1 MTGLG
6 PGFVDHAIVVDDGC
20 LLLAGW
26 LSGAGNGSSARLKR
40 STRLRGLARRGPPAE
55 LLYTFRRPDVE
66 AQAEGAEVRGFVCV
80 AGAPGKARNTGRLQL
95 ELIDSGGAV
104 AALGVPAPVEDPVA
118 GRELAFHLL
127 ALGRPDGAF
136 YADQAHPAVERLR
149 ARIEPGISA
158 RAYERGPVPEGA
170 AVSVIIPVYGS
181 LDLLAP
187 QVALLAE
194 DPEVRRA
201 EIVIV
206 LDSPE
211 LEEEFLGLT
220 TDLYWLYGLP
230 MRVVVMDRN
239 SGFAHA
245 NNAAVEHATGEH
257 LLFLNSD
264 VFPERRGWLETMI
277 AAHRADGGAAATG
290 PKLLYED
297 GALQHAGMYWERE
310 RASGDWRTLHF
321 HKGMPGT
328 LPAANEA
335 RDVPALT
342 GACLL
347 VGRSEFQAVGG
358 FDPAYVL
365 GGFEDSD
372 LCMRLRQSGRP
383 CRYEPA
389 AELVHLEAQSFAARS
404 DALAG
409 DGRLAYNR
417 WLFKHRWG
425 DRVERLMAE
434 L

>member
-1 MTGLG
+1 MTELG
-6 PGFVDHAIVVDDGC
+6 PGFVDHAIVVDEDR

-26 LSGAGNGSSARLKR
+26 LKGVGRDASARLKG
-40 STRLRGLARRGPPAE
+40 SGRRGTPVE
-55 LLYTFRRPDVE
+55 LDYGFRRPDVE
-66 AQAEGAEVRGFVCV
+66 ALAGGASVRGFVCL
-80 AGAPGKARNTGRLQL
+80 AEAPGAAGNAARLRL
-95 ELIDSGGAV
+95 EVGDAGGAGT
-104 AALGVPAPVEDPVA
+104 ALEIPEPVHDPVA

-127 ALGRPDGAF
+127 GLGRPDGAF
-136 YADQAHPAVERLR
+136 YADQGHPAIEGLR
-149 ARIEPGISA
+149 QRIDPAISA
-158 RAYERGPVPEGA
+158 RAEERGTVPTGT
-170 AVSVIIPVYGS
+170 AVSVIIPVYGA
-181 LDLLAP
+181 LDLLSP

-194 DPEVRRA
+194 DPELREA

-211 LEEEFLGLT
+211 LAEEFLSLT
-220 TDLYWLYGLP
+220 TDLNWLYGLP
-230 MRVVVMDRN
+230 IRAVIMDQN
-239 SGFAHA
+239 AGFAHA
-245 NNAAVEHATGEH
+245 NNAAVARATGEH

-264 VFPERRGWLETMI
+264 VFPERRGWLETML

-297 GALQHAGMYWERE
+297 GALQHAGMHFERE

-335 RDVPALT
+335 RVVPALT

-347 VGRSEFQAVGG
+347 VGRAEFQAVGG

-372 LCMRLRQSGRP
+372 LCMRLQESGRQ
-383 CRYEPA
+383 CRYEPG
-389 AELVHLEAQSFAARS
+389 AELVHLERQSFASRS

-417 WLFKHRWG
+417 WLFTQRWD
-425 DRVERLMAE
+425 DRVGRLMAE
-434 L
+434 LG